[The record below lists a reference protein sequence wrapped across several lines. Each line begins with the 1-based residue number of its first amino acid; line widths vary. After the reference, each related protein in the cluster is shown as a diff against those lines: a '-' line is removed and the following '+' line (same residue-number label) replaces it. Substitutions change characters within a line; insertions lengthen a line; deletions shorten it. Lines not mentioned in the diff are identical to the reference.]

1 MNKTKFFSSLLV
13 AVLFATTSVF
23 VSCKD
28 YDDDIKNLQ
37 SQIDKAALKADLD
50 ALSTKLAGVE
60 STANAAKTTAENAL
74 AKANANKTEIDN
86 VKATADK
93 AAADAADA
101 LKKVATAQSTAEA
114 AQAAAD
120 GAKTLAENAQKA
132 ADAAQAT
139 ANAAQAAADAAQ
151 ATANAAATKKD
162 LEDAVKKVEDAA
174 KALSDAAATKTELAD
189 AKTELKAYTD
199 AAKAA
204 ALKTAEAAATA
215 AEKALTDAKGYT
227 DAEVVKINDNIKTL
241 ATQAAVEKLSKDL
254 NDEITGLKNTLAAIT
269 DEEKMAELV
278 KIVGSFDTI
287 VETLFRA
294 VTSVELLAS
303 YSGTLDDT
311 NEAVQF
317 PLSQFL
323 RHQDQGSNLYLPFYF
338 GKQKFTSKFGDK
350 ETESLFK
357 DADEI
362 IEYTEG
368 VDIRAKQA
376 LLVRVNPVN
385 ATFTK
390 EDVKLID
397 SKGRNLDEIIT
408 IGDPYRYEGL
418 ITRGATTETGLW
430 VIPVSVKENTQL
442 KDFNVVTYN
451 EREYYTVETYKQDNA
466 GATDEDAQEA
476 VENNAIRVPGDGI
489 LYAVAINNTA
499 DEADGR
505 FVASTYDVE
514 AQYVNFEPEST
525 ISFFLTTENSKG
537 EKNEAYW
544 YNIHN
549 RWAQG
554 NYINSYTNEGNK
566 PGILSWDQKNSSNK
580 SLTAYTLEN
589 PEQAWSLSSDA
600 KKAGWSIPVDVA
612 KKSQNDDEKVYD
624 TANDGDDYRYARSF
638 FYIEK
643 VGQKITVELPDY
655 YKTKAEYWYITYDFQ
670 ANAVESAPSEWEAW
684 KSYQDGIKG
693 IYTMTRGAQT
703 IDLVINKAE
712 AQGDVIGFRVWAVNY
727 DGSLLDPD
735 GKAFYVKV
743 GEEPEAQK
751 LEITAEFMAV
761 NADADMALTYTR
773 DQDKTYTAAKGYNVS
788 TITAVS
794 GNEFESLTL
803 SSSQAYNILYVNS
816 KNDTKGYVPVY
827 YALLKDAKT
836 LASNWNEVKFIKVG
850 VPGSYLNKIKD
861 GATLTLPSITGNRT
875 DANNKEKYEIV
886 IKVTKKMPDAAWTT
900 ENHYKNKFTWKSDYN
915 PATGE
920 LTVYPKAIATNQH
933 TPYYDATS
941 DPKKFYWNNTNALV
955 EAYGTADWTKV
966 ANDAQRM
973 IKDYLSSTTLSE
985 TQLANYSFKLKALP
999 TTLTGSGEPTTA
1011 DYFAKWNVYVTENK
1025 VDTAGATMMTVEPV
1039 AIGNSY
1045 NAELNYTY
1053 KNISLTGKTVDEVW
1067 VWNDTYDYPV
1077 AIDAFKKV
1085 TFKDAMDLNDFVAQ
1099 YPGLSYYVDGN
1110 GNVIKKMA
1118 NGEVPAAT
1126 TATKVEKPFTNLY
1139 IKWESNFKNKNVDV
1153 AVSNALFKAV
1163 KKDFGYKNADAPETT
1178 FDPATYEPT
1187 VAGDLEPLA
1196 DANLRPVLVTTTKD
1210 TDAARVLMR
1219 DAGITVDLSAPVFK
1233 AAWFKFKKDNNG
1245 AVIANP
1251 DILKFEITGDAA
1263 TYLKVGE
1270 GATLTSFKFAR
1281 TGYNKNANP
1290 QVNISGAIKISGMDV
1305 FGHARS
1311 FEIPFIIKHNL

>member
-1 MNKTKFFSSLLV
+1 M
-13 AVLFATTSVF
+13 
-23 VSCKD
+23 
-28 YDDDIKNLQ
+28 
-37 SQIDKAALKADLD
+37 
-50 ALSTKLAGVE
+50 
-60 STANAAKTTAENAL
+60 
-74 AKANANKTEIDN
+74 
-86 VKATADK
+86 
-93 AAADAADA
+93 
-101 LKKVATAQSTAEA
+101 
-114 AQAAAD
+114 
-120 GAKTLAENAQKA
+120 
-132 ADAAQAT
+132 
-139 ANAAQAAADAAQ
+139 
-151 ATANAAATKKD
+151 
-162 LEDAVKKVEDAA
+162 
-174 KALSDAAATKTELAD
+174 
-189 AKTELKAYTD
+189 
-199 AAKAA
+199 
-204 ALKTAEAAATA
+204 
-215 AEKALTDAKGYT
+215 
-227 DAEVVKINDNIKTL
+227 

-254 NDEITGLKNTLAAIT
+254 GDEITGLKNTLAAIT

-311 NEAVQF
+311 NEAIQF

-418 ITRGATTETGLW
+418 ITRGNTTETGLW

-451 EREYYTVETYKQDNA
+451 EREYYTEETYKQDNPN
-466 GATDEDAQEA
+466 ATDADAKKA

-589 PEQAWSLSSDA
+589 PEQKWSLSNDA
-600 KKAGWSIPVDVA
+600 KKDGWVTPASVA
-612 KKSQNDDEKVYD
+612 KKSKNDDDKVYD
-624 TANDGDDYRYARSF
+624 TENDGNDYRYDESF

-655 YKTKAEYWYITYDFQ
+655 YKKKAEYWYITYDFQ

-751 LEITAEFMAV
+751 LEISAEFMAV
-761 NADADMALTYTR
+761 NADAGMELTYTR
-773 DQDKTYTAAKGYNVS
+773 DEDKTYTAAKGYNVS

-794 GNEFESLTL
+794 GNEFESLKL
-803 SSSQAYNILYVNS
+803 SSSQANSVSWVHS

-850 VPGSYLNKIKD
+850 VPGSYLNEIKD
-861 GATLTLPSITGNRT
+861 GATLTLPSITENRT

-933 TPYYDATS
+933 TPKFVTVGDADKFFWNNNAALKDAYATS
-941 DPKKFYWNNTNALV
+941 VSWT
-955 EAYGTADWTKV
+955 EAAAK
-966 ANDAQRM
+966 DAQRM
-973 IKDYLSSTTLSE
+973 IQDYLSSTTLSSA
-985 TQLANYSFKLKALP
+985 QLANYSFKLKQLP
-999 TTLTGSGEPTTA
+999 TTLKKSNKDYFA
-1011 DYFAKWNVYVTENK
+1011 DYFAKWKVYVNENK

-1039 AIGNSY
+1039 AIDNSY

-1053 KNISLTGKTVDEVW
+1053 KNISLTWDTENDDWSDEH
-1067 VWNDTYDYPV
+1067 DKAV

-1085 TFKDAMDLNDFVAQ
+1085 TFKDAMDLMQ
-1099 YPGLSYYVDGN
+1099 YNTEYEYLRYYVTADGDVIYN
-1110 GNVIKKMA
+1110 ASQIGNS
-1118 NGEVPAAT
+1118 G
-1126 TATKVEKPFTNLY
+1126 ATKVSKTDNHLY
-1139 IKWESNFKNKNVDV
+1139 IKWESDAKSKNPGDEITNLYKI
-1153 AVSNALFKAV
+1153 AKAIYTTSTV
-1163 KKDFGYKNADAPETT
+1163 PPLTFNPAT
-1178 FDPATYEPT
+1178 FDIDSRINVPVT
-1187 VAGDLEPLA
+1187 DLTE
-1196 DANLRPVLVTTTKD
+1196 VLVTTTKQS
-1210 TDAARVLMR
+1210 DAARVLMR
-1219 DAGITVDLSAPVFK
+1219 DAGITNNLLDASFAFTP
-1233 AAWFKFKKDNNG
+1233 AWFKFQKNNDG
-1245 AVIANP
+1245 VLSAG
-1251 DILKFEITGDAA
+1251 DLKFEITGAAA
-1263 TYLKVGE
+1263 TYIKVAE
-1270 GATLTSFKFAR
+1270 GATLSSFKYTR
-1281 TGYNKNANP
+1281 TGWNNNANP
-1290 QVNISGAIKISGMDV
+1290 TENISGAIKISGYDA